1 MMTAQGP
8 IPTDSAALQDWLE
21 GFGYL
26 DWDGESAV
34 HPSTGPHFGGV
45 RTFLEPSLVASLQ
58 AGNDSHPAGA
68 ATVKELY
75 ADGDVLLG
83 WSVSIKLADDSAG
96 GDNWYWY
103 EFFDG
108 GVLADAEG
116 LSVCTGCHGGGTD
129 YVLTPFP
136 LQ

>member
-8 IPTDSAALQDWLE
+8 IPTDAAALGDWLE

-26 DWDGESAV
+26 QWDAESSV

-45 RTFLEPSLVASLQ
+45 RTFLSPELVTSLQ
-58 AGNDSHPAGA
+58 AGNAEHPMGS

-75 ADGDVLLG
+75 GDGDVILG
-83 WSVSIKLADDSAG
+83 WSVSVKLAADSAG

-103 EFFDG
+103 ELYDG
-108 GVLADAEG
+108 SVIAEG
-116 LSVCTGCHGGGTD
+116 EGVGVCTGCHGDGTD